1 MNAGLRSAWRLSAIF
16 CAALFVS
23 GCVTRPPTIA
33 HVHLGH
39 ALTGVH
45 VTPNKQGYLLVAE
58 RQADEV
64 LALTER
70 AKESKGLEQ
79 LKLDIAAAVT
89 ATSSD
94 DHFGL
99 KHSIILAAN
108 HISFAATSS
117 DASLNV
123 QQAAPIFARDIAR
136 VVERCELIG
145 LLGKDVAAASSL
157 QEAVVLSSEILQL
170 ARANVEGDDSNGDG
184 QAGSAP
190 NEFGMRQLRAE
201 LDGIIARENPP
212 YRTVDEWFL
221 FNLVRLPN
229 GNWVFDKL
237 GRGGNIEGYK

>member
-1 MNAGLRSAWRLSAIF
+1 MTSFQLALRVLVVVPLATI
-16 CAALFVS
+16 AA
-23 GCVTRPPTIA
+23 GCVTRPPSIA

-45 VTPNKQGYLLVAE
+45 VTPDKQGYLLVAE

-64 LALTER
+64 LTLTQR
-70 AKESKGLEQ
+70 AKASPGLDR
-79 LKLDIAAAVT
+79 LKKDIASAVT

-94 DHFGL
+94 DTFGL

-117 DASLNV
+117 DASINV
-123 QQAAPIFARDIAR
+123 QRAAPTFARDIAS
-136 VVERCELIG
+136 VVERCELIS
-145 LLGKDVAAASSL
+145 LLGKDVANAKSLDEAAL
-157 QEAVVLSSEILQL
+157 LSDEILKL
-170 ARANVEGDDSNGDG
+170 AQANVEGDDSNGDG
-184 QAGSAP
+184 KLGSAP
-190 NEFGMRQLRAE
+190 TEFGMRQLRAQLE
-201 LDGIIARENPP
+201 GIIARENPP